1 MSCPKLRRVLLVLVI
16 LLVGVGCASTPH
28 KGPAERPPG
37 DVALH
42 LYFVRHAETVAN
54 ATKQYNDKTERT
66 FTEVGEQQRRR
77 LVNKLADY
85 QFDAILVSPLW
96 RAQHTILPYL
106 QANEL
111 TAELWPELAECCW
124 QDDHDAKPS
133 KTMRE
138 GPPIIN
144 QDLARFRL
152 RDAQTTHLW
161 NIRHN
166 YGNGMQQVREAAR
179 LIQARFSRS
188 GGTILVVG
196 HSLSGSRLIRILSG
210 SDPEQ
215 ELNLLNTGLGF
226 LRERHDGTFEIVSLN
241 R

>member
-152 RDAQTTHLW
+152 
-161 NIRHN
+161 
-166 YGNGMQQVREAAR
+166 AAR